1 MPKIVNACLKA
12 KAMAWTFEATAIKIR
27 CQGASR
33 PWPGLED
40 YITGIE
46 AEQVL

>member
-1 MPKIVNACLKA
+1 MQVLRPKPKP
-12 KAMAWTFEATAIKIR
+12 AWTYEAKAIKIR

-33 PWPGLED
+33 PWPGLEN

-46 AEQVL
+46 AVQVL